1 MEYGGEVMSK
11 SEEGKEGLKKSMFE
25 EIVAIKVASPNDIVR
40 LAASSISLGQ
50 FTYLIRFSINGKKI
64 LGTLAVF
71 RDYYDMKGIPL
82 FYYIDCHDSECGESK
97 YASFKIDESGEK
109 VKFTNKNIPGTIMV
123 PIIEFKQPPPFIGIE

>member
-1 MEYGGEVMSK
+1 LSGV
-11 SEEGKEGLKKSMFE
+11 EEGERKVKKNLFE
-25 EIVAIKVASPNDIVR
+25 QIVAINVLSANDIVR

-50 FTYLIRFSINGKKI
+50 FTYLIRFSVKGKKV

-82 FYYIDCHDSECGESK
+82 FYYVECQDRDCGESK
-97 YASFKIDESGEK
+97 YVSFKIDESGEK

-123 PIIEFKQPPPFIGIE
+123 PIIEFKHPPPFIGIE